1 MAAEEKKTIKL
12 SAWNQGVQI
21 NQQVNDGYK
30 YVKFGANDEYFAEII
45 ELYKN
50 SRTHRRCIDGLINY
64 AFGENGL
71 IVKNSQ
77 QYPFEASMFLN
88 SFSQKQ
94 QKEAMRGL
102 RMFGNLS
109 LELITN
115 STGTRFTQINAFPL
129 HKLRPEPI
137 RIHGR
142 IENWYYSPDFSR
154 LPNEPKQFN
163 YYTEIPIPAFLEGE
177 TKLEPGRYIYVFSP
191 DKLGNDYISSPCY
204 EAVYP
209 EIATEWEISLY
220 HLFNTKTGFAG
231 ATVVKFMNGEPTP
244 EEAEELERKFLEK
257 FTGAKGQRVIFL
269 YADSKEVSTE
279 IDNITLSDADELYIT
294 LDERTTQAI
303 LTGHGFTSKEL
314 LGIDTKAGFSSNA
327 DIMLQ
332 AYELMKST
340 EIRSFQNLFI
350 DGLKP
355 ILNFNQS
362 NIELELIPFNLK
374 NVITPV
380 VAAKETAEL
389 EAVSNDA
396 NTHIKQMTG
405 REYQGLERIIRK
417 YQQGKHTAEQA
428 KALIT
433 SAYGVTADQA
443 ETILGIEKKTQLT
456 KVSELDKFIGE
467 CGEDEDEAYELIH
480 SERVNTALELELAR
494 VPSSSWAK
502 KSEQDNALFKVRYK
516 YKGELRSNTREFC
529 RKMLAADKVYKYEDI
544 QRASKQKVNPGWGP
558 RGADTYDIFLYKGGG
573 NCHHFWERRIYLQ
586 KNNKQISVNKAQKM
600 ILEMKPSERGDVRFI
615 INNPLVA
622 KLPIDMPNNGF
633 LEPR

>member
-1 MAAEEKKTIKL
+1 MSEKEKTIQL
-12 SAWNQGVQI
+12 SAWNQEVQI
-21 NQQVNDGYK
+21 NQKINDSFK
-30 YVKFGANDEYFAEII
+30 YVKFGANDQYFAELI

-50 SRTHRRCIDGLINY
+50 SRTHKRCIDSLVNY
-64 AFGENGL
+64 AFGEDGL
-71 IVKNSQ
+71 IVKNAE
-77 QYPFEASMFLN
+77 QYPFEASMLLN
-88 SFSQKQ
+88 SFSKKD
-94 QKEAMRGL
+94 QKEAMRNFRL
-102 RMFGNLS
+102 YGNMA

-115 STGTRFTQINAFPL
+115 SSGSKIVKINSFPL

-137 RIHGR
+137 RIHGK
-142 IENWYYSPDFSR
+142 ITQWYYSPDFSR
-154 LPNEPKQFN
+154 LPNEPNQFN
-163 YYTEIPIPAFLEGE
+163 YFTEIPIAAFDLGKL
-177 TKLEPGRYIYVFSP
+177 KLEPGRYIYVYSP
-191 DKLGNDYISSPCY
+191 DKLGNDYLSSPTY

-257 FTGAKGQRVIFL
+257 FTGAKGQRIIFL

-314 LGIDTKAGFSSNA
+314 LGIDTKTGFSSNA

-340 EIRSFQNLFI
+340 EIRAFQNLFI
-350 DGLKP
+350 EGLQP
-355 ILNFNQS
+355 IIDFNNFG
-362 NIELELIPFNLK
+362 IELELIPFNLK

-380 VAAKETAEL
+380 AAANEAADL
-389 EAVSNDA
+389 EALNNQS
-396 NTHIKQMTG
+396 NTHIKQMSG

-433 SAYGVTADQA
+433 SAYGVTSEQA
-443 ETILGIEKKTQLT
+443 ETILGIEKKTQLA
-456 KVSELDKFIGE
+456 KVNELDKFIGE
-467 CGEDEDEAYELIH
+467 CGEDESEDYELIH
-480 SERVNTALELELAR
+480 SERVNTGLEIELAR

-502 KSEQDNALFKVRYK
+502 ESEQDNALFRIRYK
-516 YKGELRSNTREFC
+516 YKGELRSDTREFC
-529 RKMLAADKVYKYEDI
+529 RKMLSADKVFRYEDI
-544 QRASKQKVNPGWGP
+544 QRAGEQKVNAGWGP
-558 RGADTYDIFLYKGGG
+558 RGADTYDIWLYKGGG
-573 NCHHFWERRIYLQ
+573 NCHHFWERRIYLR
-586 KNNKQISVNKAQKM
+586 KDNRNITVNKARKM
-600 ILEMKPSERGDVRFI
+600 INELPPSDRGDARLME
-615 INNPLVA
+615 NNPLVA